1 MKIEKKR
8 GKDTFICIFMLEY
21 GNRKYGEKHQRKEGN
36 KWIGKKIRR
45 AICGAAAA
53 VAVCF
58 TAAGMN
64 TKPVYA
70 ADMGAVYG
78 IFEHGVGWSAY
89 HGDQTAERAGNGT
102 YVTADPG
109 ESFGTAGGNERNTF
123 LSGKFKR
130 FRLAFLAGKYG
141 GDRNDRDGDAARG
154 DPDGAHRAVKRSL

>member
-1 MKIEKKR
+1 M
-8 GKDTFICIFMLEY
+8 D
-21 GNRKYGEKHQRKEGN
+21 
-36 KWIGKKIRR
+36 WKKIRR
-45 AICGAAAA
+45 AICGAAAV

-102 YVTADPG
+102 YVTAIRA
-109 ESFGTAGGNERNTF
+109 S
-123 LSGKFKR
+123 LSGQPEGMSGT
-130 FRLAFLAGKYG
+130 LSYQVNLSGKYG
-141 GDRNDRDGDAARG
+141 GDRNDRDRDAARG